1 MEEKKYSG
9 QERREENSCLDCKKL
24 KEIKERTKDL
34 EEKIRELEDKLSK
47 GNYSAFSH

>member
-1 MEEKKYSG
+1 MEEK
-9 QERREENSCLDCKKL
+9 N
-24 KEIKERTKDL
+24 KDL